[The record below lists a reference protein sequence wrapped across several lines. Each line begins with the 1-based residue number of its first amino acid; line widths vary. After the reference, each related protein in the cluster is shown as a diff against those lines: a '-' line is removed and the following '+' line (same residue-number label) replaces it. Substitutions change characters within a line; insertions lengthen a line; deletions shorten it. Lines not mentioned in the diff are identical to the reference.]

1 MPSLFLPLKSAGS
14 TISFVLKGVRSQ
26 GQEWG
31 QGCWV
36 QKCQCGHFRGHA
48 HWILLA
54 MGGSVYGCGLLTPV
68 NTKICVCVCA
78 RSVTQS
84 CLTDC
89 DPMDCSPPVFLCP
102 WDFSSN
108 HTGEGCHFLL
118 QRIFPTQGSNLGL
131 LHLQEGSFPLR
142 HLGSHKYKIHKL
154 KYKYVGG
161 FPWWLRDKEPTCQ

>member
-1 MPSLFLPLKSAGS
+1 MGPRMLGPKMPMWALQ
-14 TISFVLKGVRSQ
+14 RSCLLDSS
-26 GQEWG
+26 GHGW
-31 QGCWV
+31 
-36 QKCQCGHFRGHA
+36 QCLWLWASHPCKYKN
-48 HWILLA
+48 L
-54 MGGSVYGCGLLTPV
+54 
-68 NTKICVCVCA
+68 CVCVCA

-161 FPWWLRDKEPTCQ
+161 FSWWLRGKEPTCQ